1 MEKIVTTR
9 EIDIHDLGTKE
20 RKREKKKKKKKD
32 IQVHVGLNRDLLD
45 HKTCYDQR
53 NELGPLRL
61 PLSKLFAA
69 RQPLRYE
76 MVK

>member
-1 MEKIVTTR
+1 MEKSVTTR
-9 EIDIHDLGTKE
+9 EIDIHDLGRKE
-20 RKREKKKKKKKD
+20 RKRGKKNQD

-45 HKTCYDQR
+45 HKTCYGQQ

-69 RQPLRYE
+69 RQPFKYE
-76 MVK
+76 MMKR